1 MNKFTLIGRL
11 ISDPETRFTKEGKG
25 ITTFTL
31 AVNNAKDDTSFIKI
45 TTFSK
50 TAELVEKYCHKGDLN
65 LVEGMIR
72 NNNYED
78 KEGKK
83 RYDYVFIANKVEFLA
98 RVSDNIKKE
107 EQSKKQVKNG
117 LDDEA
122 FREFGNKIEISDDEV
137 AF

>member
-65 LVEGMIR
+65 LVEGMIK

-83 RYDYVFIANKVEFLA
+83 HYDYVFIANKIEFLA

-107 EQSKKQVKNG
+107 EQAKKPVKNG
-117 LDDEA
+117 LDDD
-122 FREFGNKIEISDDEV
+122 EFKKFGDKIEIEESEL

>member
-1 MNKFTLIGRL
+1 MNKFTIIGRL

-65 LVEGMIR
+65 LVEGMIK

-83 RYDYVFIANKVEFLA
+83 HYDYVFIANKIEFLA

-107 EQSKKQVKNG
+107 EQAKKPVKNG
-117 LDDEA
+117 LDDD
-122 FREFGNKIEISDDEV
+122 EFKKFGDKIEIEESEL

>member
-1 MNKFTLIGRL
+1 MNKFTIIGRL

-65 LVEGMIR
+65 LVEGMIK

-83 RYDYVFIANKVEFLA
+83 HYDYIFIANKVEFLA

-107 EQSKKQVKNG
+107 EQAKKLVKNG
-117 LDDEA
+117 LDDD
-122 FREFGNKIEISDDEV
+122 EFKKFGDKIEIEESEL